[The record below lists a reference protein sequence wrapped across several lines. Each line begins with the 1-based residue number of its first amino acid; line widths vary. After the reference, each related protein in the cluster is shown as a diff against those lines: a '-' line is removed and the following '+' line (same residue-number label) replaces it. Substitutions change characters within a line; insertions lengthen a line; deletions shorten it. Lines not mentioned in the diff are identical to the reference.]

1 MKNTEIKIGS
11 NKSFGIVFF
20 IVFLLIA
27 LYPLINNGDLRIW
40 SFIIAIIFLILGLIN
55 SKVLT
60 PLNKLWFKFGLLL
73 GKIVSPL
80 IMGIIFFLVVTPTGL
95 IMRIIGKDL
104 LNLKFNKKKSY
115 WIEKTGPKSKMK
127 NQF

>member
-1 MKNTEIKIGS
+1 MDDIKIGS
-11 NKSFGIVFF
+11 NKSFGIVFS

-27 LYPLINNGDLRIW
+27 IYPIINNDELRIW
-40 SFIIAIIFLILGLIN
+40 SLIIAIIFLVLGLIN
-55 SKVLT
+55 SKILT
-60 PLNKLWFKFGLLL
+60 PLNKLWFKFGILL
-73 GKIVSPL
+73 GKIVSPI
-80 IMGIIFFLVVTPTGL
+80 IMGVIFFMVVTPIAL

-104 LNLKFNKKKSY
+104 LNLKFNKDKSY